1 MRAEIPGRQTFQRH
15 TGPAKEAGIED
26 FCALRRGVLCE
37 TEKKKDRKENS
48 TCLVGTAPRR
58 DCYNKALA
66 FVRVQGCIGKK
77 Y

>member
-15 TGPAKEAGIED
+15 TGPAKESGIED

-48 TCLVGTAPRR
+48 TW
-58 DCYNKALA
+58 
-66 FVRVQGCIGKK
+66 
-77 Y
+77 